1 MGPPWIRVVGT
12 AHFIYAQSDWGV
24 RHLESHATPQ
34 TIPEQSS
41 RCIIMIK
48 EDTAIREHYFQVLCN
63 ILGRW
68 YISKNCNI
76 HRNARTQGFPAE
88 LCPEMASIIH
98 SVRFQSS
105 SYLFLCDLD
114 QTCKPLHP
122 TCISEPW
129 MPMTLILVH
138 CLSIHRTFLVG
149 TNRWYC
155 ILGTAHKTCPSDCLA
170 ITFDLCWIT
179 QIYSLSYFS
188 CFQCMRF
195 KNWLFT
201 CSLVYPITW

>member
-1 MGPPWIRVVGT
+1 MCWGMDSTNVCCIAWHQDISGRSLMSCKLWGGTSMDQSCWYSTLHICSIRLR
-12 AHFIYAQSDWGV
+12 V

-105 SYLFLCDLD
+105 LSLLVWFGPDMQAFASHMHQWALDAHDPYTGSLFV
-114 QTCKPLHP
+114 HP
-122 TCISEPW
+122 
-129 MPMTLILVH
+129 
-138 CLSIHRTFLVG
+138 
-149 TNRWYC
+149 
-155 ILGTAHKTCPSDCLA
+155 
-170 ITFDLCWIT
+170 
-179 QIYSLSYFS
+179 
-188 CFQCMRF
+188 
-195 KNWLFT
+195 
-201 CSLVYPITW
+201 